1 MTIVKSKSGR
11 RVKHMNK
18 GQFGKKSKSGFNR
31 GLMHIWVL
39 AFGNKY
45 YFRVCYDPQF
55 IATERLRNLRLF
67 FELLWKSTLSVT
79 RDKRI
84 NKPTLSL
91 KNNF

>member
-11 RVKHMNK
+11 RVKHTNNGK
-18 GQFGKKSKSGFNR
+18 FGKKSKSGFNL

-39 AFGNKY
+39 AFDNKY
-45 YFRVCYDPQF
+45 YLRVCYDPQF

-67 FELLWKSTLSVT
+67 LNFCGNPLCPTQ
-79 RDKRI
+79 DKRI

>member
-18 GQFGKKSKSGFNR
+18 GQFGKKSKSGFNL

-67 FELLWKSTLSVT
+67 L
-79 RDKRI
+79 
-84 NKPTLSL
+84 
-91 KNNF
+91 NFCGNPLTECNPRQEN